1 MPDLKRRGKGD
12 YKKYSDTKRADFDV
26 DGGGGWEPPKLY
38 DNQLVLGWGKGAT
51 IYEIIDCPKCG
62 VGYLRKC
69 IHYHLKSC
77 SGKSDSGWFGRT
89 V

>member
-1 MPDLKRRGKGD
+1 LPDLKRRGKGD
-12 YKKYSDTKRADFDV
+12 YKTYFDRKRAGL
-26 DGGGGWEPPKLY
+26 DGGGGLAPPKLY
-38 DNQLVLGWGKGAT
+38 DKQLVLGWAKGAT

-69 IHYHLKSC
+69 MRYHLKSC